1 MKRTFFLLI
10 LVLLSWKPTLQ
21 AQTVEDKL
29 ATDSVMIEK
38 SDLAVD
44 SMVTNVPLP
53 LPRPVFSLAAPGFDG
68 CSPWYMGTYGPS
80 WYLHEGFNAQLSMS
94 ISAGIGKHAPS
105 GVGFGQSAAFAYALP
120 LSKRF
125 SLAAGVYAQNMDWGA
140 YHNTDVGF
148 SAVLGY
154 KVNDVVSLY
163 AYGTKSFKPKDD
175 FRSVGY
181 FPMYMDYV
189 RDRIGAMAEFKIG
202 ENAAIQISVEH
213 SSSPAPRMSEPIRSD
228 IFPR

>member
-1 MKRTFFLLI
+1 MKKSFLLLI
-10 LVLLSWKPTLQ
+10 LFLGGVCFSAQ
-21 AQTVEDKL
+21 AQQLEDK
-29 ATDSVMIEK
+29 AVMDSVNIENG
-38 SDLAVD
+38 A
-44 SMVTNVPLP
+44 MVADTLTTRTPLP

>member
-1 MKRTFFLLI
+1 MKRSFFLLI
-10 LVLLSWKPTLQ
+10 CLIGGLFFTAH
-21 AQTVEDKL
+21 AQTVVEETAMDSVTIENGRLLPDTL
-29 ATDSVMIEK
+29 ATR
-38 SDLAVD
+38 
-44 SMVTNVPLP
+44 TPLP

-68 CSPWYMGTYGPS
+68 CSPWFMGTYGPS
-80 WYLHEGFNAQLSMS
+80 WNLHEGFNAQLSMS
-94 ISAGIGKHAPS
+94 ISAGLGKHAPS

-120 LSKRF
+120 LNKRF

-163 AYGTKSFKPKDD
+163 AYGTKSVKPKDD
-175 FRSVGY
+175 FRNVGY
-181 FPMYMDYV
+181 FPLYMDYV

-213 SSSPAPRMSEPIRSD
+213 SSSPAPRCSAPVRSD
-228 IFPR
+228 IFP

>member
-1 MKRTFFLLI
+1 MKRPFFLLVC
-10 LVLLSWKPTLQ
+10 LVGSLFLSAQ
-21 AQTVEDKL
+21 AQTVVEE
-29 ATDSVMIEK
+29 A
-38 SDLAVD
+38 AVD
-44 SMVTNVPLP
+44 SLPIAGSAPEADTLATRTPLP

-80 WYLHEGFNAQLSMS
+80 WNLHEGFNAQLSMS
-94 ISAGIGKHAPS
+94 LSAGLGKHAPS

-120 LSKRF
+120 LNQRF
-125 SLAAGVYAQNMDWGA
+125 SLAAGVYAQHMDWGA
-140 YHNTDVGF
+140 YRNTDVGF

-181 FPMYMDYV
+181 FPLYMDYV

-202 ENAAIQISVEH
+202 ENAAIQISVER
-213 SSSPAPRMSEPIRSD
+213 SSSPAVRSNVPVRSD
-228 IFPR
+228 LFP